1 MGQAQLNTSSEELK
15 SYGYAADILPK
26 TPEQRDWGTFHY
38 IAVWMGA
45 VHNLMSYMTV
55 AGFFVLGLSV
65 PQVLWAVMI
74 AAMIVSGGYVLN
86 GYAGAKYG
94 IGYSMLLRSS
104 FGVKGSVIPALCRG
118 LIAGVVFFGT
128 KTIIGA
134 QSFNVI
140 FTKIFPGY
148 MDMVP
153 GFEFLGLDF
162 PTMLSYIILW
172 VITVGLFLG
181 GMKILSL
188 FSKWSSPI
196 IYIFIV
202 GTAIWAI
209 GVAGGFGPIFS
220 YVPAKP
226 MESPLVFIACVSAL
240 VSNWGGP
247 IVNIADLTQRAKTAK
262 APMLGLPIG
271 MIASYILFAITCVG
285 LMVGTQVAF
294 GLTDFNV
301 IAAIDQMGNPIAVII
316 LLLALNI
323 GSTSYV
329 VFGNLLPSG
338 LQMTALLPKLFNVKT
353 AAIVTAILGTV
364 ILPWK
369 LVNGTSA
376 LYLFYS
382 FIGSMYGPITGIML
396 VSFFVERKKKL
407 DLSTIYVKPG
417 DNGEYK
423 SGYNLVACIVL
434 IVSFLITLSGS
445 FLPNVPVLAMI
456 SKSAFISGL
465 VISGVFYAL
474 CYKWNK
480 PSANNMNDSKAYQKN
495 ETTVKVS

>member
-1 MGQAQLNTSSEELK
+1 MELSKLSISHEELK
-15 SYGYAADILPK
+15 SYGYSEEVLPK
-26 TPEQRDWGTFHY
+26 TAETRDWGVYNYVT
-38 IAVWMGA
+38 VWMGA

-65 PQVLWAVMI
+65 PQVLWAVMT
-74 AAMIVSGGYVLN
+74 AAIIVSIGYVLN
-86 GYAGAKYG
+86 GYAGTKYG

-104 FGVKGSVIPALCRG
+104 FGVKGSVIPAICRG

-148 MDMVP
+148 MDLLP
-153 GFEFLGLDF
+153 GFDFLGLDF
-162 PTMLSYIILW
+162 PTLLSFVILW

-202 GTAIWAI
+202 GAAIWAI
-209 GVAGGFGPIFS
+209 KVAGGFGPIFA
-220 YVPAKP
+220 YAPAKP
-226 MESPLVFIACVSAL
+226 IENWLVFIACVSAL

-247 IVNIADLTQRAKTAK
+247 IVNIADLTQRAKTPK
-262 APMLGLPIG
+262 APVVGLPLG
-271 MIASYILFAITCVG
+271 MIVSYILFAITSVG
-285 LMVGTQVAF
+285 LLVGTQIAF
-294 GLTDFNV
+294 GLTNFDIV
-301 IAAIDQMGNPIAVII
+301 AAIDQIGNPVAVII

-338 LQMTALLPKLFNVKT
+338 LQMTALFPKVFSVKS
-353 AAIVTAILGTV
+353 AAIVTAILGTI

-369 LVNGTSA
+369 LVNGTAA
-376 LYLFYS
+376 LYMFYS

-396 VSFFVERKKKL
+396 VSFFIERKRKL
-407 DLSTIYVKPG
+407 DLSAIYVKPG
-417 DNGEYK
+417 ENGEYK
-423 SGYNLVACIVL
+423 NGFNMIACGVL
-434 IVSFLITLSGS
+434 IVSFMITLSGA
-445 FLPNVPVLAMI
+445 FLPNVIVLATI

-465 VISGVFYAL
+465 IISSVLYAL

-480 PSANNMNDSKAYQKN
+480 PSNNEKQK
-495 ETTVKVS
+495 TLAKVS

>member
-1 MGQAQLNTSSEELK
+1 MELSKLSISHEELK
-15 SYGYAADILPK
+15 SYGYSEEVLPK
-26 TPEQRDWGTFHY
+26 TAETRDWGVYNYVT
-38 IAVWMGA
+38 VWMGA

-65 PQVLWAVMI
+65 SQVLWAVMT
-74 AAMIVSGGYVLN
+74 AAIIVSIGYVLN
-86 GYAGAKYG
+86 GYAGTKYG

-104 FGVKGSVIPALCRG
+104 FGVKGSVIPAICRG

-148 MDMVP
+148 MDLLP
-153 GFEFLGLDF
+153 GFDFLGLDF
-162 PTMLSYIILW
+162 PTLLSFVILW

-196 IYIFIV
+196 IYVFIV
-202 GTAIWAI
+202 GAAIWAI
-209 GVAGGFGPIFS
+209 KVAGGFGPIFA

-226 MESPLVFIACVSAL
+226 IENWLVFIACVSAL

-247 IVNIADLTQRAKTAK
+247 IVNIADLTQRAKTPK
-262 APMLGLPIG
+262 APVVGLPLG
-271 MIASYILFAITCVG
+271 MIVSYILFAITSVG
-285 LMVGTQVAF
+285 LLVGTQIAF
-294 GLTDFNV
+294 GLTNFDIV
-301 IAAIDQMGNPIAVII
+301 AAIDQIGNPVAVII

-338 LQMTALLPKLFNVKT
+338 LQMTALFPKVFSVKS
-353 AAIVTAILGTV
+353 AAIVTAILGTI

-369 LVNGTSA
+369 LVNGTAA
-376 LYLFYS
+376 LYMFYS

-396 VSFFVERKKKL
+396 VSFFLERKKKL
-407 DLSTIYVKPG
+407 DLSAIYVKPG
-417 DNGEYK
+417 ENGEYK
-423 SGYNLVACIVL
+423 NGFNMTACGVL
-434 IVSFLITLSGS
+434 IVSFIITLSGA
-445 FLPNVPVLAMI
+445 FLPHVIVLATI

-465 VISGVFYAL
+465 IISSVLYAL
-474 CYKWNK
+474 CYKLTK
-480 PSANNMNDSKAYQKN
+480 PSIN
-495 ETTVKVS
+495 EKQETLAKVS

>member
-1 MGQAQLNTSSEELK
+1 MELSKLSISHEELK
-15 SYGYAADILPK
+15 SYGYSEEVLPK
-26 TPEQRDWGTFHY
+26 TAETRDWGVYNYVT
-38 IAVWMGA
+38 VWMGA

-65 PQVLWAVMI
+65 PQVLWAVMT
-74 AAMIVSGGYVLN
+74 AAIIVSIGYVLN
-86 GYAGAKYG
+86 GYAGTKYG

-104 FGVKGSVIPALCRG
+104 FGVKGSVIPAICRG

-148 MDMVP
+148 MDLLP
-153 GFEFLGLDF
+153 GFDFLGLDF
-162 PTMLSYIILW
+162 PTLLSFVILW

-202 GTAIWAI
+202 GAAIWAI
-209 GVAGGFGPIFS
+209 KVAGGFGPIFA

-226 MESPLVFIACVSAL
+226 IENWLVFIACVSAL

-247 IVNIADLTQRAKTAK
+247 IVNIADLTQRAKTPK
-262 APMLGLPIG
+262 APVVGLPLG
-271 MIASYILFAITCVG
+271 MIVSYILFAITSVG
-285 LMVGTQVAF
+285 LLVGTQIAF
-294 GLTDFNV
+294 GLTKFDIV
-301 IAAIDQMGNPIAVII
+301 AAIDQIGNPVAVII

-338 LQMTALLPKLFNVKT
+338 LQMTALFPKVFSVKS
-353 AAIVTAILGTV
+353 AAIVTAILGTI

-369 LVNGTSA
+369 LVNGTAA
-376 LYLFYS
+376 LYMFYS

-396 VSFFVERKKKL
+396 VSFFIERKRKL
-407 DLSTIYVKPG
+407 DLSAIYVKPG
-417 DNGEYK
+417 ENGEYK
-423 SGYNLVACIVL
+423 NGFNMTACGVL
-434 IVSFLITLSGS
+434 IVSFIITLSGA
-445 FLPNVPVLAMI
+445 FLPNVIVLATI

-465 VISGVFYAL
+465 IISSVLYAL
-474 CYKWNK
+474 CYKLNK
-480 PSANNMNDSKAYQKN
+480 PSINEKQK
-495 ETTVKVS
+495 TLAKVS

>member
-1 MGQAQLNTSSEELK
+1 MEQVNNRSIEEFK
-15 SYGYAADILPK
+15 SYGYAEDILPK
-26 TPEQRDWGTFHY
+26 SPEKRDWSTFNY
-38 IAVWMGA
+38 ITVWMGA

-65 PQVLWAVMI
+65 PQVLWAVMT
-74 AAMIVSGGYVLN
+74 AAIIVSVGYVLN
-86 GYAGAKYG
+86 GYAGSKYG

-153 GFEFLGLDF
+153 GFNFLGLDF
-162 PTMLSYIILW
+162 PTMISYIILW

-181 GMKILSL
+181 GMKILSV

-202 GTAIWAI
+202 GAAIWAI
-209 GVAGGFGPIFS
+209 SVAGGFGPIFD
-220 YVPAKP
+220 YTPANP
-226 MESPLVFIACVSAL
+226 TSSPLVFIACVSAL

-247 IVNIADLTQRAKTAK
+247 IVNISDLTQRAKTDK
-262 APMLGLPIG
+262 APMIGLPLG
-271 MIASYILFAITCVG
+271 MIASYILFGITCVA
-285 LMVGTQVAF
+285 LLVGTQIAF
-294 GLTDFNV
+294 GIEGFNIV
-301 IAAIDQMGNPIAVII
+301 AAIDQIGNPFIVIV
-316 LLLALNI
+316 LLLTLNI
-323 GSTSYV
+323 ASTSYV

-338 LQMTALLPKLFNVKT
+338 LQMTALLPKVFNVKT
-353 AAIVTAILGTV
+353 AAILTAIIGTA

-369 LVNGTSA
+369 LVNGTQA

-396 VSFFVERKKKL
+396 TSFFLERKRML
-407 DLSTIYVKPG
+407 NLSAIYLKQG
-417 DNGEYK
+417 DNGEHK
-423 SGYNLVACIVL
+423 SGYNVIACTVFI
-434 IVSFLITLSGS
+434 ISFLIVLSGA
-445 FLPNVPVLAMI
+445 FFKDVAVLAAI
-456 SKSAFISGL
+456 SKSAFLSGL
-465 VISGVFYAL
+465 IISGVLYGIFYRF
-474 CYKWNK
+474 
-480 PSANNMNDSKAYQKN
+480 NNH
-495 ETTVKVS
+495 TTVQERETGVKAS

>member
-1 MGQAQLNTSSEELK
+1 MELSKLSISHEELK
-15 SYGYAADILPK
+15 SYGYSEEVLPK
-26 TPEQRDWGTFHY
+26 TAETRDWGVYNYVT
-38 IAVWMGA
+38 VWMGA

-65 PQVLWAVMI
+65 PQVLWAVMT
-74 AAMIVSGGYVLN
+74 AAIIVSIGYVLN
-86 GYAGAKYG
+86 GYAGTKYG

-104 FGVKGSVIPALCRG
+104 FGVKGSVIPAICRG

-148 MDMVP
+148 MDLLP
-153 GFEFLGLDF
+153 GFDFLGLDF
-162 PTMLSYIILW
+162 PTLLSFVILW

-202 GTAIWAI
+202 GAAIWAI
-209 GVAGGFGPIFS
+209 KVAGGFGPIFA

-226 MESPLVFIACVSAL
+226 IENWLVFIACVSAL

-247 IVNIADLTQRAKTAK
+247 IVNIADLTQRAKTPK
-262 APMLGLPIG
+262 APVVGLPLG
-271 MIASYILFAITCVG
+271 MIVSYILFAITSVG
-285 LMVGTQVAF
+285 LLVGTQIAF
-294 GLTDFNV
+294 GLTNFDIV
-301 IAAIDQMGNPIAVII
+301 AAIDQIGNPVAVII

-338 LQMTALLPKLFNVKT
+338 LQMTALFPKVFSVKS
-353 AAIVTAILGTV
+353 AAIVTAILGTI

-369 LVNGTSA
+369 LVNGTAA
-376 LYLFYS
+376 LYMFYS

-396 VSFFVERKKKL
+396 VSFFIERKRKL
-407 DLSTIYVKPG
+407 DLSAIYVKPG
-417 DNGEYK
+417 ENGEYK
-423 SGYNLVACIVL
+423 NGFNMMACGVL
-434 IVSFLITLSGS
+434 IVSFMITLSGA
-445 FLPNVPVLAMI
+445 FLPNVIVLATI

-465 VISGVFYAL
+465 IISSVLYAL

-480 PSANNMNDSKAYQKN
+480 PSNNEKR
-495 ETTVKVS
+495 ETLAKVS

>member
-1 MGQAQLNTSSEELK
+1 MELSKLSISHEELK
-15 SYGYAADILPK
+15 SYGYSEEVLPK
-26 TPEQRDWGTFHY
+26 TAETRDWGVYNYVT
-38 IAVWMGA
+38 VWMGA

-65 PQVLWAVMI
+65 PQVLWAVMT
-74 AAMIVSGGYVLN
+74 AAIIVSIGYVLN
-86 GYAGAKYG
+86 GYAGTKYG

-104 FGVKGSVIPALCRG
+104 FGVKGSIIPAICRG

-148 MDMVP
+148 MDLLP
-153 GFEFLGLDF
+153 GFDFLGLDF
-162 PTMLSYIILW
+162 PTLLSFLILW

-196 IYIFIV
+196 IYVFIV
-202 GTAIWAI
+202 GAAIWAI
-209 GVAGGFGPIFS
+209 KVAGGFGPIFA

-226 MESPLVFIACVSAL
+226 IENWLVFIACVSAL

-247 IVNIADLTQRAKTAK
+247 IVNIADLTQRAKTPK
-262 APMLGLPIG
+262 APLVGLPLG
-271 MIASYILFAITCVG
+271 MIVSYILFAITSVG
-285 LMVGTQVAF
+285 LLVGTQIAF
-294 GLTDFNV
+294 GLTNFDIV
-301 IAAIDQMGNPIAVII
+301 AAIDQIGNPVAVII

-338 LQMTALLPKLFNVKT
+338 LQMTALFPKVFSVKS
-353 AAIVTAILGTV
+353 AAIVTAILGTL

-369 LVNGTSA
+369 LVNGTAA
-376 LYLFYS
+376 LYMFYS

-396 VSFFVERKKKL
+396 VSFFLERKKKL
-407 DLSTIYVKPG
+407 DLSAIYVKPG
-417 DNGEYK
+417 ENGEYK
-423 SGYNLVACIVL
+423 NGFNMTACGVL
-434 IVSFLITLSGS
+434 IVSFIITLSGA
-445 FLPNVPVLAMI
+445 FLPNVIVLATI

-465 VISGVFYAL
+465 IISSVLYAL
-474 CYKWNK
+474 CYKLNK
-480 PSANNMNDSKAYQKN
+480 PSINEKQK
-495 ETTVKVS
+495 TLAKVS

>member
-1 MGQAQLNTSSEELK
+1 MKQAKMSVSHEELK
-15 SYGYAADILPK
+15 SYGYQDEVLPK
-26 TPEQRDWGTFHY
+26 TEATRDWGIFNY
-38 IAVWMGA
+38 ITVWMGA

-65 PQVLWAVMI
+65 PQVLWAVMT
-74 AAMIVSGGYVLN
+74 AAIIVSAGYVLN
-86 GYAGAKYG
+86 GYAGMKYG
-94 IGYSMLLRSS
+94 IGYSMLLRSV
-104 FGVKGSVIPALCRG
+104 FGVKGSVIPAISRG

-148 MDMVP
+148 MDMFP
-153 GFEFLGLDF
+153 GFNFLGLHF
-162 PTMLSYIILW
+162 PTLISFVVLW

-202 GTAIWAI
+202 GAAIWAI
-209 GVAGGFGPIFS
+209 NVAGGFGPIFA

-226 MESPLVFIACVSAL
+226 MENWLVFIACVSAL

-247 IVNIADLTQRAKTAK
+247 IVNIADLTQRAKTHK
-262 APMLGLPIG
+262 APIVGLPLG
-271 MIASYILFAITCVG
+271 MIASYILFAITSVG
-285 LMVGTQVAF
+285 LLVGTQIAF
-294 GLTDFNV
+294 GLTEFDV
-301 IAAIDQMGNPIAVII
+301 VAAIDQIGNPVAVII

-338 LQMTALLPKLFNVKT
+338 LQMTALLPKVFTVKS
-353 AAIVTAILGTV
+353 AAILTAILGTV

-376 LYLFYS
+376 LYMFYS

-396 VSFFVERKKKL
+396 VSFFMERKRKL
-407 DLSTIYVKPG
+407 DLQTIYVKPG
-417 DNGEYK
+417 DVGEYK
-423 SGYNLVACIVL
+423 NGFNNVACGVL
-434 IVSFLITLSGS
+434 IVSFIITLSGS
-445 FLPNVPVLAMI
+445 FLPNVLVLATI
-456 SKSAFISGL
+456 SKSAFLSGL
-465 VISGVFYAL
+465 VISGVLYAI
-474 CYKWNK
+474 CSKWFK
-480 PSANNMNDSKAYQKN
+480 PNTNTKKESMAKA
-495 ETTVKVS
+495 S

>member
-1 MGQAQLNTSSEELK
+1 MEQSKLSISHEVLK
-15 SYGYAADILPK
+15 SYGYSEEVLPK
-26 TPEQRDWGTFHY
+26 TPATRDWGIFNY
-38 IAVWMGA
+38 ITVWMGA

-65 PQVLWAVMI
+65 PEVLWAVMT
-74 AAMIVSGGYVLN
+74 AAIIVSIGYVLN
-86 GYAGAKYG
+86 GYAGTKYG

-104 FGVKGSVIPALCRG
+104 FGVKGSIIPALCRG

-140 FTKIFPGY
+140 FTKVFPGY
-148 MDMVP
+148 MELLP
-153 GFEFLGLDF
+153 GFDFLGLDF
-162 PTMLSYIILW
+162 PTLLSFVILW

-202 GTAIWAI
+202 GAAIWAI
-209 GVAGGFGPIFS
+209 NVAGGFGPIFA

-226 MESPLVFIACVSAL
+226 IENWLVFIACVSAL

-247 IVNIADLTQRAKTAK
+247 IVNIADLTQRAKTPK
-262 APMLGLPIG
+262 APLVGLPLG
-271 MIASYILFAITCVG
+271 MIASYILFAITSVG
-285 LMVGTQVAF
+285 LLVGTQIAF
-294 GLTDFNV
+294 GLTNFDV
-301 IAAIDQMGNPIAVII
+301 VAAIDQIGNPVAVII

-338 LQMTALLPKLFNVKT
+338 LQMTALFPKVFSVKS
-353 AAIVTAILGTV
+353 AAIVTAILGTI

-369 LVNGTSA
+369 LVNGTAA
-376 LYLFYS
+376 LYMFYS

-396 VSFFVERKKKL
+396 VSFFMERKRKL
-407 DLSTIYVKPG
+407 DLSAIYVKPG
-417 DNGEYK
+417 ENGEYK
-423 SGYNLVACIVL
+423 NGFNITACGVL
-434 IVSFLITLSGS
+434 IVSFIITLSGA
-445 FLPNVPVLAMI
+445 FLPNVIVLATI

-465 VISGVFYAL
+465 IISSVLYAL
-474 CYKWNK
+474 CYRLTK
-480 PSANNMNDSKAYQKN
+480 PSTNKKHEALA
-495 ETTVKVS
+495 KVS

>member
-1 MGQAQLNTSSEELK
+1 MNMGQANVKESYEEFK
-15 SYGYAADILPK
+15 SYGYADDILPK
-26 TPEQRDWGTFHY
+26 TSENRDWGTFNY
-38 IAVWMGA
+38 VTVWMGA

-65 PQVLWAVMI
+65 PQVLWAVML
-74 AAMIVSGGYVLN
+74 AALIVSAGYVLN
-86 GYAGAKYG
+86 GYAGTKYG

-104 FGVKGSVIPALCRG
+104 FGVKGSIIPAICRG

-140 FTKIFPGY
+140 FEKIFPGY
-148 MDMVP
+148 MSMVP
-153 GFEFLGLDF
+153 GFDFLGLDF
-162 PTMLSYIILW
+162 PTMLSYVILW

-202 GTAIWAI
+202 GAAIWAI
-209 GVAGGFGPIFS
+209 SVAGGFGPIFA
-220 YVPAKP
+220 YAPAKP
-226 MESPLVFIACVSAL
+226 MENWLVFIACVSAL

-247 IVNIADLTQRAKTAK
+247 IVNIADLTQRAKHPK
-262 APMLGLPIG
+262 APMIGLPLG
-271 MIASYILFAITCVG
+271 MIASYILFGITCVG
-285 LMVGTQVAF
+285 LLVGTQIAF
-294 GLTDFNV
+294 GIKDFNV
-301 IAAIDQMGNPIAVII
+301 VAAIDQIGNPVAVII

-338 LQMTALLPKLFNVKT
+338 LQMTALLPKMFTVKS
-353 AAIVTAILGTV
+353 AAILTAVLGTV

-369 LVNGTSA
+369 LVDGTAA
-376 LYLFYS
+376 LYMFYS

-396 VSFFVERKKKL
+396 VSFFMERKRKL
-407 DLSTIYVKPG
+407 DLSAIYVKPG
-417 DNGEYK
+417 EHGEYK
-423 SGYNLVACIVL
+423 NGLNMVACGVL

-445 FLPNVPVLAMI
+445 FLPNVPLLANI
-456 SKSAFISGL
+456 SKSAFLSGSI
-465 VISGVFYAL
+465 ISGVLYVL

-480 PSANNMNDSKAYQKN
+480 TSTITQS
-495 ETTVKVS
+495 ETTAKVS

>member
-1 MGQAQLNTSSEELK
+1 MELSKLSISHEELK
-15 SYGYAADILPK
+15 SYGYSEEVLPK
-26 TPEQRDWGTFHY
+26 TAETRDWGVYNYVT
-38 IAVWMGA
+38 VWMGA

-65 PQVLWAVMI
+65 PQVLWAVMT
-74 AAMIVSGGYVLN
+74 AAIIVSIGYVLN
-86 GYAGAKYG
+86 GYAGTKYG

-104 FGVKGSVIPALCRG
+104 FGVKGSIIPAICRG

-148 MDMVP
+148 MDLLP
-153 GFEFLGLDF
+153 GFDFLGLDF
-162 PTMLSYIILW
+162 PTLLSFLILW

-196 IYIFIV
+196 IYVFIV
-202 GTAIWAI
+202 GAAIWAI
-209 GVAGGFGPIFS
+209 KVAGGFGPIFA

-226 MESPLVFIACVSAL
+226 IENWLVFIACVSAL

-247 IVNIADLTQRAKTAK
+247 IVNIADLTQRAKTPK
-262 APMLGLPIG
+262 APVVGLPLG
-271 MIASYILFAITCVG
+271 MIVSYILFAITSVG
-285 LMVGTQVAF
+285 LLVGTQIAF
-294 GLTDFNV
+294 GLTNFDIV
-301 IAAIDQMGNPIAVII
+301 AAIDQIGNPVAVII

-338 LQMTALLPKLFNVKT
+338 LQMTALFPKVFSVKS
-353 AAIVTAILGTV
+353 AAIVTAILGTI

-369 LVNGTSA
+369 LVNGTAA
-376 LYLFYS
+376 LYMFYS

-396 VSFFVERKKKL
+396 VSFFLERKKKL
-407 DLSTIYVKPG
+407 DLSAIYVKPG
-417 DNGEYK
+417 ENGEYK
-423 SGYNLVACIVL
+423 NGFNMTACGVL
-434 IVSFLITLSGS
+434 IVSFIITLSGA
-445 FLPNVPVLAMI
+445 FLPHVIVLATI

-465 VISGVFYAL
+465 IISSVLYAL
-474 CYKWNK
+474 CYKLTK
-480 PSANNMNDSKAYQKN
+480 PSIN
-495 ETTVKVS
+495 EKQETLAKVS

>member
-1 MGQAQLNTSSEELK
+1 MELSKLSISHEELK
-15 SYGYAADILPK
+15 SYGYSEEVLPK
-26 TPEQRDWGTFHY
+26 TAETRDWGVYNYVT
-38 IAVWMGA
+38 VWMGA

-65 PQVLWAVMI
+65 PQVLWAVMT
-74 AAMIVSGGYVLN
+74 AAIIVSIGYVLN
-86 GYAGAKYG
+86 GYAGTKYG

-104 FGVKGSVIPALCRG
+104 FGVKGSVIPAICRG

-148 MDMVP
+148 MDLLP
-153 GFEFLGLDF
+153 GFDFLGIDF
-162 PTMLSYIILW
+162 PTLLSFVILW

-202 GTAIWAI
+202 GAAIWAI
-209 GVAGGFGPIFS
+209 NVAGGFGPIFA

-226 MESPLVFIACVSAL
+226 IENWLVFIACVSAL

-247 IVNIADLTQRAKTAK
+247 IVNIADLTQRAKTSK
-262 APMLGLPIG
+262 APLVGLPLG
-271 MIASYILFAITCVG
+271 MIVSYILFAITSVG
-285 LMVGTQVAF
+285 LLVGTQIAF
-294 GLTDFNV
+294 GLTNFDIV
-301 IAAIDQMGNPIAVII
+301 AAIDQIGNPVAVII

-338 LQMTALLPKLFNVKT
+338 LQMTALFPKVFSVKS
-353 AAIVTAILGTV
+353 AAIVTAILGTI

-369 LVNGTSA
+369 LVNGTAA
-376 LYLFYS
+376 LYMFYS

-396 VSFFVERKKKL
+396 VSFFMERKRKL
-407 DLSTIYVKPG
+407 DLSAIYVKPG
-417 DNGEYK
+417 ENGEYK
-423 SGYNLVACIVL
+423 NGFNMTACGVL
-434 IVSFLITLSGS
+434 IVSFIITLSGA
-445 FLPNVPVLAMI
+445 FLPNVIVLATI

-465 VISGVFYAL
+465 IISSILYAL
-474 CYKWNK
+474 CYKLTK
-480 PSANNMNDSKAYQKN
+480 PSIN
-495 ETTVKVS
+495 EKQETLAKVS

>member
-1 MGQAQLNTSSEELK
+1 MELSKLSISHEELK
-15 SYGYAADILPK
+15 SYGYSEEVLPK
-26 TPEQRDWGTFHY
+26 TAETRDWGVYNYVT
-38 IAVWMGA
+38 VWMGA

-65 PQVLWAVMI
+65 PQVLWAVMT
-74 AAMIVSGGYVLN
+74 AAIIVSIGYVLN
-86 GYAGAKYG
+86 GYAGTKYG

-104 FGVKGSVIPALCRG
+104 FGVKGSVIPAICRG

-148 MDMVP
+148 MDLLP
-153 GFEFLGLDF
+153 GFDFLGLDF
-162 PTMLSYIILW
+162 PTLLSFVILW

-202 GTAIWAI
+202 GAAIWAI
-209 GVAGGFGPIFS
+209 KVAGGFGPIFA
-220 YVPAKP
+220 YAPAKP
-226 MESPLVFIACVSAL
+226 IENWLVFIACVSAL

-247 IVNIADLTQRAKTAK
+247 IVNIADLTQRAKTPK
-262 APMLGLPIG
+262 APVVGLPLG
-271 MIASYILFAITCVG
+271 MIVSYILFAITSVG
-285 LMVGTQVAF
+285 LLVGTQIAF
-294 GLTDFNV
+294 GLTNFDIV
-301 IAAIDQMGNPIAVII
+301 VAIDQIGNPVAVII

-338 LQMTALLPKLFNVKT
+338 LQMTALFPKVFSVKS
-353 AAIVTAILGTV
+353 AAIVTAILGTI

-369 LVNGTSA
+369 LVNGTAA
-376 LYLFYS
+376 LYMFYS

-396 VSFFVERKKKL
+396 VSFFIERKRKL
-407 DLSTIYVKPG
+407 DLSAIYVKPG
-417 DNGEYK
+417 ENGEYK
-423 SGYNLVACIVL
+423 NGFNMIACGVL
-434 IVSFLITLSGS
+434 IVSFMITLSGA
-445 FLPNVPVLAMI
+445 FLPNVIVLATI

-465 VISGVFYAL
+465 IISSVLYAL

-480 PSANNMNDSKAYQKN
+480 PSNNEKEKTLA
-495 ETTVKVS
+495 KVS

>member
-1 MGQAQLNTSSEELK
+1 MELSKLSISHEELK
-15 SYGYAADILPK
+15 SYGYSEEVLPK
-26 TPEQRDWGTFHY
+26 TAETRDWGVYNYVT
-38 IAVWMGA
+38 VWMGA

-65 PQVLWAVMI
+65 PQVLWAVMT
-74 AAMIVSGGYVLN
+74 AAIIVSIGYVLN
-86 GYAGAKYG
+86 GYAGTKYG

-104 FGVKGSVIPALCRG
+104 FGVKGSIIPAICRG

-148 MDMVP
+148 MDLLP
-153 GFEFLGLDF
+153 GFDFLGLDF
-162 PTMLSYIILW
+162 PTLLSFLILW

-196 IYIFIV
+196 IYVFIV
-202 GTAIWAI
+202 GAAIWAI
-209 GVAGGFGPIFS
+209 KVAGGFGPIFA

-226 MESPLVFIACVSAL
+226 IENWLVFIACVSAL

-247 IVNIADLTQRAKTAK
+247 IVNIADLTQRAKTPK
-262 APMLGLPIG
+262 APVVGLPLG
-271 MIASYILFAITCVG
+271 MIVSYILFAITSVG
-285 LMVGTQVAF
+285 LLVGTQIAF
-294 GLTDFNV
+294 GLTNFDIV
-301 IAAIDQMGNPIAVII
+301 AAIDQIGNPVAVII

-338 LQMTALLPKLFNVKT
+338 LQMTALFPKVFSVKS
-353 AAIVTAILGTV
+353 AAIVTAILGTI

-369 LVNGTSA
+369 LVNGTAA
-376 LYLFYS
+376 LYMFYS

-396 VSFFVERKKKL
+396 VSFFLERKKKL
-407 DLSTIYVKPG
+407 DLSAIYVKPG
-417 DNGEYK
+417 ENGEYK
-423 SGYNLVACIVL
+423 NGFNMTACGVL
-434 IVSFLITLSGS
+434 IVSFMITLSGA
-445 FLPNVPVLAMI
+445 FLPNVIVLATI

-465 VISGVFYAL
+465 IISSVLYAL
-474 CYKWNK
+474 CYKLNK
-480 PSANNMNDSKAYQKN
+480 PSINEKQK
-495 ETTVKVS
+495 TLAKVS

>member
-1 MGQAQLNTSSEELK
+1 MEQAKIAISHEELK
-15 SYGYAADILPK
+15 SYGYSEEVLPK
-26 TPEQRDWGTFHY
+26 TAETRDWGVYNYVT
-38 IAVWMGA
+38 VWMGA

-65 PQVLWAVMI
+65 PQVLWAVMT
-74 AAMIVSGGYVLN
+74 AAIIVSIGYVLN
-86 GYAGAKYG
+86 GYAGTKYG

-104 FGVKGSVIPALCRG
+104 FGVKGSIIPAVCRG

-148 MDMVP
+148 MDLLP
-153 GFEFLGLDF
+153 GFDFLGLDF
-162 PTMLSYIILW
+162 PTLLSFVILW

-202 GTAIWAI
+202 GAAIWAI
-209 GVAGGFGPIFS
+209 NVAGGFGPILA

-226 MESPLVFIACVSAL
+226 IENWLVFIACVSAL

-247 IVNIADLTQRAKTAK
+247 IVNIADLTQRAKTPK
-262 APMLGLPIG
+262 APLVGLPLG
-271 MIASYILFAITCVG
+271 MIVSYILFAITSVG
-285 LMVGTQVAF
+285 LLVGTQIAF
-294 GLTDFNV
+294 GLTNFDV
-301 IAAIDQMGNPIAVII
+301 VAAIDQIGNPVAVII

-338 LQMTALLPKLFNVKT
+338 LQMTALFPKIFSVKS
-353 AAIVTAILGTV
+353 AAIVTAILGTL

-369 LVNGTSA
+369 LVNGTAA
-376 LYLFYS
+376 LYMFYS

-396 VSFFVERKKKL
+396 VSFFIERKRKL
-407 DLSTIYVKPG
+407 DLSAIYVKPG
-417 DNGEYK
+417 ENGEYK
-423 SGYNLVACIVL
+423 NGFNMTACGVL
-434 IVSFLITLSGS
+434 IVSFMITLSGA
-445 FLPNVPVLAMI
+445 FLPNVMVLATI

-465 VISGVFYAL
+465 IISSVLYAL
-474 CYKWNK
+474 CFKLNK
-480 PSANNMNDSKAYQKN
+480 PSNNEKKDTLAR
-495 ETTVKVS
+495 VS

>member
-1 MGQAQLNTSSEELK
+1 MELSKLSISHEELK
-15 SYGYAADILPK
+15 SYGYSEEVLPK
-26 TPEQRDWGTFHY
+26 TAETRDWGVYNYVT
-38 IAVWMGA
+38 VWMGA

-65 PQVLWAVMI
+65 PQVLWAVMT
-74 AAMIVSGGYVLN
+74 AAIIVSIGYVLN
-86 GYAGAKYG
+86 GYAGTKYG

-104 FGVKGSVIPALCRG
+104 FGVKGSVIPAICRG

-148 MDMVP
+148 MDLLP
-153 GFEFLGLDF
+153 GFDFFGLDF
-162 PTMLSYIILW
+162 PTLLSFVILW

-202 GTAIWAI
+202 GAAIWAI
-209 GVAGGFGPIFS
+209 KVAGGFGPIFA

-226 MESPLVFIACVSAL
+226 IENWLVFIACVSAL

-247 IVNIADLTQRAKTAK
+247 IVNIADLTQRAKTPK
-262 APMLGLPIG
+262 APVVGLPLG
-271 MIASYILFAITCVG
+271 MIVSYILFAITSVG
-285 LMVGTQVAF
+285 LLVGTQIAF
-294 GLTDFNV
+294 GLTNFDIV
-301 IAAIDQMGNPIAVII
+301 AAIDQIGNPVAVII

-338 LQMTALLPKLFNVKT
+338 LQMTALFPKVFSVKS
-353 AAIVTAILGTV
+353 AAIVTAILGTI

-369 LVNGTSA
+369 LVNGTAA
-376 LYLFYS
+376 LYMFYS

-396 VSFFVERKKKL
+396 VSFFIERKRKL
-407 DLSTIYVKPG
+407 DLSAIYVKPG
-417 DNGEYK
+417 ENGEYK
-423 SGYNLVACIVL
+423 NGFNMMACGVL
-434 IVSFLITLSGS
+434 IVSFMITLSGA
-445 FLPNVPVLAMI
+445 FLPNVIVLATI

-465 VISGVFYAL
+465 IISSVLYAL

-480 PSANNMNDSKAYQKN
+480 PSNNEKR
-495 ETTVKVS
+495 ETLAKVS

>member
-1 MGQAQLNTSSEELK
+1 MELSKLSISHEELK
-15 SYGYAADILPK
+15 SYGYSEEVLPK
-26 TPEQRDWGTFHY
+26 TAETRDWGVYNYVT
-38 IAVWMGA
+38 VWMGA

-65 PQVLWAVMI
+65 PQVLWAVMT
-74 AAMIVSGGYVLN
+74 AAIIVSIGYVLN
-86 GYAGAKYG
+86 GYAGTKYG

-104 FGVKGSVIPALCRG
+104 FGVKGSVIPAICRG

-148 MDMVP
+148 MDLLP
-153 GFEFLGLDF
+153 GFDFLGLDF
-162 PTMLSYIILW
+162 PTLLSFVILW

-202 GTAIWAI
+202 GAAIWAI
-209 GVAGGFGPIFS
+209 KVAGGFGPIFA

-226 MESPLVFIACVSAL
+226 IENWLVFIACVSAL

-247 IVNIADLTQRAKTAK
+247 IVNIADLTQRAKTPK
-262 APMLGLPIG
+262 APVVGLPLG
-271 MIASYILFAITCVG
+271 MIVSYILFAITSVG
-285 LMVGTQVAF
+285 LLVGTQIAF
-294 GLTDFNV
+294 GLTKFDIV
-301 IAAIDQMGNPIAVII
+301 AAIDQIGNPVAVII

-338 LQMTALLPKLFNVKT
+338 LQMTALFPKVFSVKS
-353 AAIVTAILGTV
+353 AAIVTAILGTI

-369 LVNGTSA
+369 LVNGTAA
-376 LYLFYS
+376 LYMFYS

-396 VSFFVERKKKL
+396 VSFFIERKRKL
-407 DLSTIYVKPG
+407 DLSAIYVKPG
-417 DNGEYK
+417 ENGEYK
-423 SGYNLVACIVL
+423 NGFNMIACGVL
-434 IVSFLITLSGS
+434 IVSFMITLSGA
-445 FLPNVPVLAMI
+445 FLPNVIVLATI

-465 VISGVFYAL
+465 IISSVLYAL
-474 CYKWNK
+474 CYKLNK
-480 PSANNMNDSKAYQKN
+480 PSINEKQK
-495 ETTVKVS
+495 TLAKVS